1 MEPGPRGPALLAV
14 GHSPPPAEPS
24 SSARR
29 RRPAP
34 DRALKKGTGRRS
46 GGADTDCRGDAAPGP
61 HRRLL
66 REPAGPARTSY
77 SAEAPETR
85 RALRHRR
92 PREALTVTATA
103 FPTTAGPQGTM
114 ALLLKLSLMAF
125 SFVFWAAGLTML
137 IIGLWAKVSLGSYL
151 ALSASGYPSA
161 PAILLATGLAVIIW
175 GFLGCFGAAT
185 EHRGLLRAY
194 SAFLAAVLAAVL
206 AAGLSALLYRQT
218 LAQGFQEGLRQA
230 LLAYGEDDGVAD
242 ALDALQRTLS
252 CCGVES
258 YRDWLAS
265 PWGLEQ
271 NGSVPLSCC
280 RARRGCQRSPPDA
293 RSLHHDGCFGTVSA
307 FVGSNMFSVAT
318 GALGLA
324 LLQLIG
330 IVLAC
335 LLAAR
340 VPAQLLG
347 ITTAR

>member
-1 MEPGPRGPALLAV
+1 M
-14 GHSPPPAEPS
+14 
-24 SSARR
+24 
-29 RRPAP
+29 
-34 DRALKKGTGRRS
+34 T
-46 GGADTDCRGDAAPGP
+46 
-61 HRRLL
+61 
-66 REPAGPARTSY
+66 
-77 SAEAPETR
+77 
-85 RALRHRR
+85 
-92 PREALTVTATA
+92 
-103 FPTTAGPQGTM
+103 
-114 ALLLKLSLMAF
+114 LLKLSLMAF

-151 ALSASGYPSA
+151 ALSASDYPSA
-161 PAILLATGLAVIIW
+161 PAILLATGVAVIIW

-194 SAFLAAVLAAVL
+194 SAFLAAVLAAGL

-242 ALDALQRTLS
+242 ALDALQRALS

-293 RSLHHDGCFGTVSA
+293 RRLHRDGCFGRVSA
-307 FVGSNMFSVAT
+307 FVGSNMFYVAT
-318 GALGLA
+318 AALGLA

-340 VPAQLLG
+340 VPAHLLG
-347 ITTAR
+347 ITTPP